1 MRISDWSS
9 DVCSSDLTAEAPGK
23 RRLDRDAYFA
33 VQRIYYPG
41 FTIGGICEPAAIV
54 ALAALLLMTGTDT
67 PAFTGILVTL
77 VAAITGQAVYWLVTH
92 PVNKRWIAE
101 RPLGEAGGKFF
112 GTGGEAR
119 DRKGTRP
126 TSSH

>member
-1 MRISDWSS
+1 MFELFQVGTLLLVAAAWAFA
-9 DVCSSDLTAEAPGK
+9 LAHTAEAPGK

-101 RPLGEAGGKFF
+101 RQIGRA
-112 GTGGEAR
+112 
-119 DRKGTRP
+119 
-126 TSSH
+126 HV

>member
-67 PAFTGILVTL
+67 HAFTGILVPL
-77 VAAITGQAVYWLVTH
+77 VAAITGQAVYWLVTP
-92 PVNKRWIAE
+92 PVKKRWIAE
-101 RPLGEAGGKFF
+101 PTPGQAGGKIF
-112 GTGGEAR
+112 GTGGL
-119 DRKGTRP
+119 TRA
-126 TSSH
+126 

>member
-9 DVCSSDLTAEAPGK
+9 DVCSSDL
-23 RRLDRDAYFA
+23 
-33 VQRIYYPG
+33 
-41 FTIGGICEPAAIV
+41 IGGICEPAAIV

-92 PVNKRWIAE
+92 PVNKSWIAE

-112 GTGGEAR
+112 GTGGEASDAPASWKIGR
-119 DRKGTRP
+119 A
-126 TSSH
+126 HV